1 MTVAEHSV
9 VGPFCFVCAVGLQK
23 NPATECPATV
33 CLVTVCLVT
42 VCLVTVCLVTVLH
55 DSRSREFCESR
66 NPRLGEF
73 SFTQSAIDTE
83 SVERRSLES

>member
-23 NPATECPATV
+23 NPATECPA
-33 CLVTVCLVT
+33 
-42 VCLVTVCLVTVLH
+42 TVCLVTVLH